1 MFFANQK
8 LKKPEEVLSVTTA
21 FKNATHEVDQHIP
34 TGFLPLI
41 CIIYNQV

>member
-8 LKKPEEVLSVTTA
+8 LKKPEEILSVTTA
-21 FKNATHEVDQHIP
+21 IKNAAHEANQHIP

-41 CIIYNQV
+41 YIIYNQV